1 MRRASLC
8 HCVAYPGWLFVFV
21 FLPASRVVRRTSL
34 GLAVQQTDFLSL
46 RRASCV
52 AASLILAGC
61 LISFFSPASR
71 VVRRTSLGLADQLMT
86 F

>member
-1 MRRASLC
+1 MRR
-8 HCVAYPGWLFVFV
+8 CVTYTGWLFDYF

-46 RRASCV
+46 RRVSCV

-61 LISFFSPASR
+61 LIIFFR
-71 VVRRTSLGLADQLMT
+71 LRRTSCVAGSLRLASLLINVEPV
-86 F
+86 